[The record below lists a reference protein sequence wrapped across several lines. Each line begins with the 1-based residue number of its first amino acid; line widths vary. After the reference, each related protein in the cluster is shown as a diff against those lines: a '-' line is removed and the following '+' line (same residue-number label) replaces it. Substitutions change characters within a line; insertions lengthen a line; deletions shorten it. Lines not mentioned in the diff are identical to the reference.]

1 MKFKSTLNFI
11 FNYLENNKFKMFKW
25 KLLHF
30 ILPCNELLVQWKVLE
45 NNSCNFCKEIDN
57 YKHFFITCP
66 YNNTY
71 WQEIYK
77 LLLYLKIDR
86 HILRL
91 ENLIT
96 GYKIA
101 DVKYFDINTL
111 ITVIFFSIYKAHF
124 VSNKKESKI
133 EIFKIFKKEIYDI
146 IRLHSIRN
154 IETGNM
160 LLKTSAYCNL

>member
-1 MKFKSTLNFI
+1 
-11 FNYLENNKFKMFKW
+11 MFKW
-25 KLLHF
+25 KLLNF
-30 ILPCNELLVQWKVLE
+30 ILPCNDLLVQWKVLE

-57 YKHFFITCP
+57 YKHFFITYP

-77 LLLYLKIDR
+77 LLLYRQIDR

-91 ENLIT
+91 R
-96 GYKIA
+96 IA

-124 VSNKKESKI
+124 VSNKKETKI
-133 EIFKIFKKEIYDI
+133 EIYKIFKKEINDI
-146 IRLHSIRN
+146 IKLNAIRN
-154 IETGNM
+154 IETGKM
-160 LLKTSAYCNL
+160 LIKTSTYCNL